1 MCGISGLVYFNNKIV
16 ESSALEKMN
25 KALFHRGP
33 DDGGVWIEENVGLGH
48 RRLSIID
55 LSKKAS
61 QPMVG
66 CGGRFAL
73 SYNGEIY
80 NFQQLKE
87 DLVGKGYFKTNS
99 DTEVLLNGW
108 AEWGAELLQKINGM
122 FAFAVY
128 DRKTKEITLARD
140 RYGIKPLYISVTK
153 DSVLFASE
161 QKALKS
167 EPSSINL
174 INKNALLEYF
184 TFQNL
189 LQNQTFYS
197 DVEILP
203 PGSFATIQTKI

>member
-1 MCGISGLVYFNNKIV
+1 
-16 ESSALEKMN
+16 
-25 KALFHRGP
+25 
-33 DDGGVWIEENVGLGH
+33 
-48 RRLSIID
+48 
-55 LSKKAS
+55 
-61 QPMVG
+61 MVG

-87 DLVGKGYFKTNS
+87 DLVGKGYSFKTNS

-153 DSVLFASE
+153 DRVLFASNE
-161 QKALKS
+161 
-167 EPSSINL
+167 
-174 INKNALLEYF
+174 
-184 TFQNL
+184 
-189 LQNQTFYS
+189 
-197 DVEILP
+197 
-203 PGSFATIQTKI
+203 GTKI